1 MTNSFESRLQRL
13 QASSLPT
20 QLKQILRGLEKES
33 LRIQPNGHLAQTL
46 HPRGLGSTLT
56 HPSITTDYSE
66 ALMEFITPAFT
77 DVEAP
82 LDFLHQ
88 LHQFAYAVLDNEKLW
103 VNSMPC
109 ILGAEENIPIAE
121 YGTSNNG
128 RLKHI
133 YRHGLWHR
141 YGRAMQTIAGIH
153 YNMSYPESFWRG
165 YQEQLLQESGQP
177 RQGKDSR
184 PLQAF
189 ISDQYFHLIRNFQR
203 HVSIVIY
210 LFGASPAVCG
220 SFLRGQKHQLTTL
233 HKHTLAAPWGT
244 SLRMSDLGYHNTT
257 QMGLNVS
264 YNSLDEYVETLYK
277 AASTPNPDYEK
288 IGVLVDGE
296 YRQLN
301 TNILQ
306 IENEYYASIR
316 PKRRLDHHMRTLT
329 ALADGGVEYVEIRCM
344 DLNPYLPIGIDADSL
359 RFLDMF
365 ALFCLLEDS
374 PPLSPREYKCMHDN
388 QQTIVLNGRNPAH
401 EMQCA
406 VGAVNFKGW
415 ATQVLNQ
422 LEGIAALFDG
432 VYGGNH
438 YQRVLDEQKQRVEH
452 PDTTP
457 SARIV
462 KTLMDEDMSFFEFGM
477 QRAKQTEKYFCERP
491 LAPDVFERFSAE
503 AAKSLIDQQKLEAEP
518 QVEFAQYL
526 ANFLAQRPVLTK

>member
-13 QASSLPT
+13 QASSLPS
-20 QLKQILRGLEKES
+20 QLKHILRGLEKES

-77 DVEAP
+77 DVQAP
-82 LDFLHQ
+82 LDFLHR
-88 LHQFAYAVLDNEKLW
+88 LHQFAYPQLGSEKLW

-109 ILGAEENIPIAE
+109 ILGAEESIPIAE

-165 YQEQLLQESGQP
+165 FQELAH
-177 RQGKDSR
+177 DTR
-184 PLQAF
+184 PLQTF
-189 ISDQYFHLIRNFQR
+189 ISEQYFHLIRNFQR
-203 HVSIVIY
+203 HVSILIY
-210 LFGASPAVCG
+210 LFGASPAVCA
-220 SFLRGQKHQLTTL
+220 SFLRGQKHQLTPL
-233 HKHTLAAPWGT
+233 HKHTLAAPYGT

-264 YNSLDEYVETLYK
+264 YNSLEEYVETLYR
-277 AASTPNPDYEK
+277 AASTPHPEYER

-296 YRQLN
+296 YKQLN

-316 PKRRLDHHMRTLT
+316 PKRRLGAHARTLT
-329 ALADGGVEYVEIRCM
+329 ALAEGGVEYIEIRCM
-344 DLNPYLPIGIDADSL
+344 DLNPYLPVGIDADSL

-365 ALFCLLEDS
+365 ALFCLLEPS
-374 PPLSPREYKCMHDN
+374 PPLSAQEYRCMHDN
-388 QQTIVLNGRNPAH
+388 QQTIVLNGRNPEH
-401 EMQCA
+401 KLHCA
-406 VGAVNFKGW
+406 TSVVSFSPWAVR
-415 ATQVLNQ
+415 VLNQ
-422 LEGIAALFDG
+422 LEPIAAMFDD
-432 VYGGNH
+432 VHGGND
-438 YQRVLDEQKQRVEH
+438 YQRVLAEQRHRVEN
-452 PDTTP
+452 PDATP

-462 KTLMDEDMSFFEFGM
+462 KTLTEENLSFFEFGM
-477 QRAKQTEKYFCERP
+477 HCAKETEKYFRERP
-491 LAPDVFERFSAE
+491 LPEKDFAQLTVE
-503 AAKSLIDQQKLEAEP
+503 AINSLMEQQKLEAEP
-518 QVEFAQYL
+518 QVDFAQYL
-526 ANFLAQRPVLTK
+526 ANFLSQRPVLTK

>member
-1 MTNSFESRLQRL
+1 MTNSFDSRLQRL
-13 QASSLPT
+13 QTSALPSHLT
-20 QLKQILRGLEKES
+20 QIMRGLEKES

-46 HPRGLGSTLT
+46 HPKGLGSTLT

-77 DVEAP
+77 GDVQAP
-82 LDFLHQ
+82 LDFLHE
-88 LHQFAYAVLDNEKLW
+88 LHQFAYSVLDNEKLW

-109 ILGAEENIPIAE
+109 ILGTEDNIPIAE

-165 YQEQLLQESGQP
+165 YQDQLQ
-177 RQGKDSR
+177 DTR
-184 PLQAF
+184 PLQHF

-210 LFGASPAVCG
+210 LFGASPAVCA
-220 SFLRGQKHQLTTL
+220 SFLRGQKHQLAPL
-233 HKHTLAAPWGT
+233 HKNTLCAPWGT

-264 YNSLDEYVETLYK
+264 YNSLDEYVDTLYK
-277 AASTPNPDYEK
+277 AASTPHADYEK
-288 IGVLVDGE
+288 IGVQADGE

-301 TNILQ
+301 SNILQ

-316 PKRRLDHHMRTLT
+316 PKRRLDKHLRTLT
-329 ALADGGVEYVEIRCM
+329 ALAEGGVEYIEIRCM

-365 ALFCLLEDS
+365 ALFCLLEPS
-374 PPLSPREYKCMHDN
+374 PPLSAREYKCMHDN

-401 EMQCA
+401 TLQCA
-406 VGAVNFKGW
+406 MGAVGFKSW
-415 ATQVLNQ
+415 ATRVLNQ
-422 LEGIAALFDG
+422 LEPIAALFDG
-432 VYGGNH
+432 IYAGDH
-438 YQRVLDEQKQRVEH
+438 YQRVLSEQKQRVEF
-452 PDTTP
+452 PESTP
-457 SARIV
+457 SARIIR
-462 KTLMDEDMSFFEFGM
+462 TLQEEQVSFFEFAM
-477 QRAKQTEKYFCERP
+477 QCAGQTEKYFTERP
-491 LAPDVFERFSAE
+491 LAPDLQSRFSQE
-503 AAKSLIDQQKLEAEP
+503 AANSLIDQQKLEAEP
-518 QVEFAQYL
+518 QVDFAQYL
-526 ANFLAQRPVLTK
+526 AHFLAQRPILAK